1 MSHAVSQPDTIFSLS
16 PNIQVLPIVHGSGD
30 MAQTVRDIMVSQEID
45 CLALPLPPSVE
56 SLVEE
61 GITALKWAGKEELN
75 FMYNNT
81 YPNISLLIDMYKAS
95 FQ

>member
-1 MSHAVSQPDTIFSLS
+1 MSHAVSQPDTIFTLS

-45 CLALPLPPSVE
+45 CLALPLPSSVE

-61 GITALKWAGKEELN
+61 GIATLPLV
-75 FMYNNT
+75 
-81 YPNISLLIDMYKAS
+81 SVVV
-95 FQ
+95 